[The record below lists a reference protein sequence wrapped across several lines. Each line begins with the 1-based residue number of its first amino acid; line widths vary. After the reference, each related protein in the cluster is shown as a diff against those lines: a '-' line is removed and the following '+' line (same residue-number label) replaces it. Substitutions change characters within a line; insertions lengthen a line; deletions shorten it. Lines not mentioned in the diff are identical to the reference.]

1 MATISQIVA
10 QIRTAIFGKD
20 VRENIAQG
28 IEKCYTDVS
37 AGVTVANTAANNAN
51 TKAGLANTAAT
62 AANNAAS
69 AANTAAA
76 QVDTKVSTA
85 TNKVVMVQASKPSEA
100 LNKIWI
106 KPEAT
111 EYIIPTMDD
120 VATVA
125 ETATYLGIPEL
136 VSEAS

>member
-37 AGVTVANTAANNAN
+37 SGVTLADTAA
-51 TKAGLANTAAT
+51 GR
-62 AANNAAS
+62 
-69 AANTAAA
+69 ANTAAA
-76 QVDTKVSTA
+76 RSESINTELGNNADDLILIQQTKP
-85 TNKVVMVQASKPSEA
+85 NPIPEF
-100 LNKIWI
+100 NKIWI
-106 KPEAT
+106 KPESD
-111 EYIIPTMDD
+111 EYVVPTMDD

-125 ETATYLGIPEL
+125 ETKTYLEIP
-136 VSEAS
+136 

>member
-37 AGVTVANTAANNAN
+37 AGVTTADAA
-51 TKAGLANTAAT
+51 AGR
-62 AANNAAS
+62 
-69 AANTAAA
+69 ANTAAA
-76 QVDTKVSTA
+76 RSESINNELGNNVDDLVII
-85 TNKVVMVQASKPSEA
+85 QQPKPNPIPEF
-100 LNKIWI
+100 NKIWI
-106 KPEAT
+106 KPEGT
-111 EYIIPTMDD
+111 EYVLPTMDD

-125 ETATYLGIPEL
+125 ETKTYLEIT
-136 VSEAS
+136 

>member
-37 AGVTVANTAANNAN
+37 AGVTIANTAASNAN
-51 TKAGLANTAAT
+51 TK
-62 AANNAAS
+62 AS
-69 AANTAAA
+69 AANTAAQAANAAA
-76 QVDTKVSTA
+76 QAANTA
-85 TNKVVMVQASKPSEA
+85 VETVLAS
-100 LNKIWI
+100 
-106 KPEAT
+106 
-111 EYIIPTMDD
+111 

-125 ETATYLGIPEL
+125 ETKTYLEIP
-136 VSEAS
+136 